1 VTERPKNT
9 ARTTI
14 PAIEPAHAQVIDRHE
29 RLLARANE
37 SSPPPIKT
45 ERATGPLKLP
55 RDVLSYL
62 RQHVIREF
70 FRRAAP
76 GPEET
81 RCRESGVASM
91 EALVVVHA
99 KTYANAICW
108 AAGEFADLLVHALIA
123 RSRKSDISKTARTAV
138 WKEALK
144 FADELAGEEV
154 WSSWIEN
161 GHFPVSREPEPI
173 WTEQNRQ
180 TFLERVR
187 FDRSEWLFE
196 ADRRINV
203 RLILGGARPRLKRA
217 EQRRGEIAKLMH
229 ASPESSD
236 HDLCLRIDALNEA
249 ALSRSS
255 EIPCPVPGFLKRL
268 NLRLWTAA
276 FSGNRPEI
284 TQKMHEYLSKI
295 RKQFRLS

>member
-37 SSPPPIKT
+37 SPPPIKT
-45 ERATGPLKLP
+45 DRATGPLKLP

-81 RCRESGVASM
+81 RCLESGVASM

-108 AAGEFADLLVHALIA
+108 AAGEFADLLVQALIA
-123 RSRKSDISKTARTAV
+123 PTGKSDISKTARTAV
-138 WKEALK
+138 EKEALK
-144 FADELAGEEV
+144 FADELAGEGV
-154 WSSWIEN
+154 WSSWIKN
-161 GHFPVSREPEPI
+161 GHFPVSREPKPV
-173 WTEQNRQ
+173 WTEQDRQ
-180 TFLERVR
+180 TFFERVR
-187 FDRSEWLFE
+187 FYRSEWLFE
-196 ADRRINV
+196 AYRRINV

-255 EIPCPVPGFLKRL
+255 KIPCPVPGFLKKL
-268 NLRLWTAA
+268 DLRLWTAA
-276 FSGNRPEI
+276 FSGNSEEI
-284 TQKMHEYLSKI
+284 TQRMHEYLSKI